1 MDNKTIFVKT
11 RKGEDELHGK
21 TSQLPGDLK
30 RALLMVDGSSTFSE
44 ISKRA
49 APSMRASLGETLEQL
64 ARTGFIQDKDM
75 VGKTPRIA
83 VPPKMSVPGK
93 MAVPSKMA
101 KPQETKP
108 DDEDA
113 GELDFLTGFPVS
125 PPEKPAIVP
134 DNAKS
139 LIDQTDEKSRRR
151 WEAEKYKDEDIIAR
165 KEAEDKKRKAEQD
178 AARIREET
186 ARRARQEAE
195 AIRLKAEQEARKLR
209 EELNVPKLETGTD
222 AAQKLEEAIRAQQQG
237 AEAKRMAPE
246 QKAKASREGNEP
258 GKSKSELDTQ
268 QRLDAAIIE
277 QQLAAE
283 AVRLLTE
290 KQARK
295 EHDDLE
301 TARLKIEQEAKLRLE
316 AATRERERAEA
327 ARIKAE
333 QEAAQILLEMELAK
347 QKAEQEAKARLE
359 AEAKARLEA
368 EAKARLEAEAKALA
382 RIKAEEEARLREAAE
397 LLARQEREEIAREA
411 AKRAAEARQAAER
424 ASKGVENLPL
434 VGGAEGFAFDQFQID
449 EPQNLAVPRKDDQPK
464 KGAAKDAIALD
475 AFQIDEQLPAEQAKA
490 RQPVQRSGPAQPA
503 AAASESAKSR
513 QDNEQENREE
523 QDIENDAEVSALAD
537 AIARADDQTREI
549 ADAEAKVSADAE
561 QRETLKANKAQATLL
576 DDYSVPE
583 PRRVE
588 RPVRVERVRRKPF
601 SWGKLVGFVFK
612 LGVFLVILLAAVLF
626 IIPYTL
632 PMRDYMPKVQ
642 QLLSARLH
650 QPVHLGS
657 LSGRILPMPRLDLGE
672 IYIGDAKQFQ
682 AVDAQ
687 INFDLMGLFID
698 EKPISSVD
706 FHGVKVRGPWVRDVS
721 GWLQQLASQAQY
733 PVSQI
738 TISQGTLDA
747 DVFQLNAVEANL
759 NFDPAGKFIRGNIS
773 AEGGKYTMDL
783 IAVPASRFETTITV
797 HDSALPLLPNWWF
810 DELVAK
816 GELTKDQLVVKN
828 FDAKILGGGVQ
839 GNAIIDWRSG
849 WNAQGT
855 MNAKAIVMQN
865 ISKLLDG
872 KFDGLARFK
881 ANAADLAGFA
891 DSVSLDGSFKSGGGL
906 LSGMDIVETARL
918 HSKEHL
924 PGGRTRYDQ
933 LVGDIAYADGAYH
946 FSQVKVD
953 ADVMETTASFDID
966 KQQLSGKMSVK
977 LSLHDTMAP
986 VTLQIGGTTDS
997 PTLVYP
1003 H

>member
-1 MDNKTIFVKT
+1 MDNKTTFVKT
-11 RKGEDELHGK
+11 RKGEDEMRGK

-49 APSMRASLGETLEQL
+49 APSMRASLGETLEEL

-75 VGKTPRIA
+75 VGKTPKMA
-83 VPPKMSVPGK
+83 VPPKMSIPSK

-101 KPQETKP
+101 KPQESKP
-108 DDEDA
+108 DDEEA

-151 WEAEKYKDEDIIAR
+151 WEAEKFKEEDIIAR

-195 AIRLKAEQEARKLR
+195 AIRLKAEQKARKLR

-237 AEAKRMAPE
+237 AESKRMALE
-246 QKAKASREGNEP
+246 QKAKAIGEGNES
-258 GKSKSELDTQ
+258 GKSKLELDTQ

-301 TARLKIEQEAKLRLE
+301 AARLKIEQEAKLRLE

-359 AEAKARLEA
+359 AEAKA
-368 EAKARLEAEAKALA
+368 KLEAEAKALA

-397 LLARQEREEIAREA
+397 LLARQEREAEAREA
-411 AKRAAEARQAAER
+411 AARAAEAREAAARE
-424 ASKGVENLPL
+424 AKKALEESPGS
-434 VGGAEGFAFDQFQID
+434 GAAGFAFDQFQID

-464 KGAAKDAIALD
+464 KSTAKDAFALD
-475 AFQIDEQLPAEQAKA
+475 AFQINELLPAEQAKA
-490 RQPVQRSGPAQPA
+490 RQPMQSPGPAQPPA
-503 AAASESAKSR
+503 AARDDAGAASESAKSR
-513 QDNEQENREE
+513 QDNAQENRED
-523 QDIENDAEVSALAD
+523 QDIENDAEVRALAD

-561 QRETLKANKAQATLL
+561 QRETPKANKAQATLL

-588 RPVRVERVRRKPF
+588 RPVRVERVRRKPI

-612 LGVFLVILLAAVLF
+612 LGVFLVILLAAALF

-642 QLLSARLH
+642 QILSARLH
-650 QPVHLGS
+650 QPVHLGN
-657 LSGRILPMPRLDLGE
+657 LSGRILPTPQLDLEE

-706 FHGVKVRGPWVRDVS
+706 FHSVKVRGPWVRDV
-721 GWLQQLASQAQY
+721 GVWLQQLASQAQY

-747 DVFQLNAVEANL
+747 DVFQLNAVEGSL
-759 NFDPAGKFIRGNIS
+759 NFDPTGKFMRGNIS

-783 IAVPASRFETTITV
+783 VAVPANRFATTITV
-797 HDSALPLLPNWWF
+797 HDSALPMLPNWTF

-816 GELTKDQLVVKN
+816 GELTKDQLAVKN
-828 FDAKILGGGVQ
+828 FDGRILGGTVQ
-839 GNAIIDWRSG
+839 GDALINWHSG

-855 MNAKAIVMQN
+855 IKVKAIVMQN
-865 ISKLLDG
+865 ITKLLDG
-872 KFDGLARFK
+872 NIDGSARFK

-891 DSVSLDGSFKSGGGL
+891 DSVSLDGSFKSSDGL

-953 ADVMETTASFDID
+953 ADVMETTASFDIN

-977 LSLHDTMAP
+977 LSLHDQMAP